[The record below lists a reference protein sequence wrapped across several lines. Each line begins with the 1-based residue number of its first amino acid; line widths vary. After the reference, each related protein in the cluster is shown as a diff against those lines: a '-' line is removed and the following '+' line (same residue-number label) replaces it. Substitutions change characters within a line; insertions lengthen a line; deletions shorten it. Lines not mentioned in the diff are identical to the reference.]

1 MDKKQWKEKRLAD
14 QNTELARL
22 KEYRDRVLKTKEEEL
37 TRVDEQIAGLEYEK
51 EAIDKLK
58 I

>member
-37 TRVDEQIAGLEYEK
+37 TRGDEQIAGLEYEK